1 MIIDEIVEYT
11 LDAIDEELHVVDV
24 GISLSYTYCIVK
36 GKYGLAL
43 GLAHTTYDKVFHGLK
58 DDFTLSIDDIPRL
71 VASWKLLEKT
81 VGLAMLNAVSQY
93 ILFNR
98 KSSDFI
104 INKMFFGKDVLDII
118 NMPLNKNIN
127 ILVVGY
133 IRPIIKKLR
142 EKGYN
147 NIYIVEREP
156 PTRFEDIYND
166 VLLPRIAKAA
176 DIVFITGATLVND
189 TLDDILRYAKN
200 AKRIIVGPSAQ
211 VLPNLL
217 SSYGIDIV
225 ASIEVNDVWKVAEI
239 VRRAGG
245 TRAILKYSEK
255 YVYMK

>member
-1 MIIDEIVEYT
+1 MIVDEIVEYT
-11 LDAIDEELHVVDV
+11 LNVVDEELHVVDV

-36 GKYGLAL
+36 GKHGLAL

-58 DDFTLSIDDIPRL
+58 DDFLPDINEIPRL
-71 VASWKLLEKT
+71 ISSWKLLEKT

-93 ILFNR
+93 VLFNR
-98 KSSDFI
+98 KTCSSI
-104 INKMFFGKDVLDII
+104 ANKILFGKDVLDVI
-118 NMPLNKNIN
+118 NIPLNKNI
-127 ILVVGY
+127 LVIGY
-133 IRPIIKKLR
+133 IKPIIRKLR
-142 EKGYN
+142 EKGHN

-156 PTRFEDIYND
+156 PTRFEDIYSD
-166 VLLPRIAKAA
+166 ALLPRIAETA
-176 DIVFITGATLVND
+176 DIVFITGATLAND
-189 TLDDILRYAKN
+189 TLDNILHYTRN
-200 AKRIIVGPSAQ
+200 VKRILVGPSAQ

-225 ASIEVNDVWKVAEI
+225 ASIKVNNIWKVAEV